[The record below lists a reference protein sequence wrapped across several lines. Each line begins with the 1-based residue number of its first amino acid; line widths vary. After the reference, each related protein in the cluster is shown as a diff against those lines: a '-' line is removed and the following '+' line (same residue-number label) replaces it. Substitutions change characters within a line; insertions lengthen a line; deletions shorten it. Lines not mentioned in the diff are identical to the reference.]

1 MTLGADTKHEV
12 KAGGMASDDTA
23 HEAAFE
29 KGEMVA
35 STDIPITEEP
45 EKAYHSKQSVWLMIL
60 FSGLAIGSDGY
71 NGMPSLPDRA
81 HHG

>member
-1 MTLGADTKHEV
+1 MTPRGDTKHEV
-12 KAGGMASDDTA
+12 KAGGMASDDTVHKA
-23 HEAAFE
+23 TFE

-35 STDIPITEEP
+35 STEDPIIEEP

-71 NGMPSLPDRA
+71 NGMRSLPGHA
-81 HHG
+81 HLC